1 MTDSRT
7 DMERPPTNG
16 VLEDFR
22 IDFLECWQRLPNK
35 GFFFVLLAGWLALFH
50 FLGSSTL
57 GYVHSPSLFSFM
69 LSAYHPN
76 LAGWLRTLNLNAV
89 GHWLSESEEGH
100 CILAPFVVLGLYWWK
115 RKALMALPLR
125 LWPPGLL
132 VIGAALLL
140 HVFAFLV
147 QQPKLSIV
155 ALLTGLYGV
164 MGLAWGPA
172 WLRGGFFPFFLL
184 AFCIPLGS
192 LAQPITF
199 NLRLLVCRLVEF
211 VCNTFL
217 AIDVQRRG
225 TALISPTGHYQYE
238 VEAACS
244 GLRSLIATVGLAT
257 VFAFVS
263 FHRWW
268 KRGLLVA
275 VAFPLAVLG
284 NLGRMLAI
292 VIAAEMAGQAAGNRV
307 HEGGPL
313 GVFSL
318 LPYLLAFLGL
328 LLVGHWLRER
338 PPPTPIP
345 PDTKTL

>member
-7 DMERPPTNG
+7 DMERQPTNG

-22 IDFLECWQRLPNK
+22 IDFLECWQGLPNK
-35 GFFFVLLAGWLALFH
+35 GFFLVLLAAWLALFH

-57 GYVHSPSLFSFM
+57 GYVRSPSLFTFM

-76 LAGWLRTLNLNAV
+76 LAGWLRTLDLNAV
-89 GHWLSESEEGH
+89 GHWLGESEEGH
-100 CILAPFVVLGLYWWK
+100 CLLAPLVVVGLYWWK
-115 RKALMALPLR
+115 RKALLALPLR
-125 LWPPGLL
+125 VWPPGLL

-155 ALLTGLYGV
+155 ALLAGLYGV

-172 WLRGGFFPFFLL
+172 WLRGSFFPFFLL

-211 VCNTFL
+211 LCNTFL
-217 AIDVQRRG
+217 AIDVQRLG
-225 TALISPTGHYQYE
+225 TALINPRGHYQYE
-238 VEAACS
+238 VAAACS
-244 GLRSLIATVGLAT
+244 GMRSLITTVGLAI

-263 FHRWW
+263 FHTWW
-268 KRGLLVA
+268 RRGLVVLS
-275 VAFPLAVLG
+275 AFPLAVLG

-292 VIAAEMAGQAAGNRV
+292 IMAAEIGGQAAGNRM

-318 LPYLLAFLGL
+318 LPYLPVFLGL
-328 LLVGHWLRER
+328 FLLGYWLRER
-338 PPPTPIP
+338 PARTPRPPETEAP
-345 PDTKTL
+345 